1 MWIPAIDLSQGQ
13 SVRLY
18 QGDFEQ
24 KTIINSNPLAQA
36 QQIEAAGMQWLHLV
50 DLDGAKAGNP
60 QNLSAIQAIL
70 KNTNLK
76 VELGGGIRSLDQI
89 ETYLKLGITRVIIG
103 SAAINNPSIVKQ
115 AVDQFGAEKIV
126 VGVDG
131 RNKMVATE
139 GWLETSSTSMADVI
153 TKMIGFGADTFI
165 VTDIDKDGTM
175 QGPNTELL
183 VELQSQFRQANI
195 IASGGIRD
203 IDDLQNLKDAG
214 IDSAVIGKALS
225 NGGITLEQLKAVD

>member
-60 QNLSAIQAIL
+60 QNLSVIQAIL

-153 TKMIGFGADTFI
+153 AKMIGFGADTFI